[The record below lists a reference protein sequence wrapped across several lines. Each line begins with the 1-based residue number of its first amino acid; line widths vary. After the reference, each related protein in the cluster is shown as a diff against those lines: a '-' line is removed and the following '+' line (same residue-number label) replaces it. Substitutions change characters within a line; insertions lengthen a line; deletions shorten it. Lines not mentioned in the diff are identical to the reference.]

1 MTLMYKLDLD
11 ILKTYVYAE
20 NDVAGQGFEK
30 LEHKQDRQTQTDR
43 QMPLNVLPATFVGG
57 NVL

>member
-1 MTLMYKLDLD
+1 MYELDLD
-11 ILKTYVYAE
+11 ILKTHVHTE

-30 LEHKQDRQTQTDR
+30 LEHKQERQTQTDG